1 MNFNNF
7 VHLVIIGKCFVC
19 FSLVCNDIAKR
30 FTKKLAK
37 SVENNFKVLRYLLD
51 FFLRFASLQW

>member
-7 VHLVIIGKCFVC
+7 VHLIIIEKCFVC

-37 SVENNFKVLRYLLD
+37 SVENNFKVLC
-51 FFLRFASLQW
+51 